1 MATDADVIKK
11 FWLKYIEG
19 DSLTREKI
27 IDKMKL
33 FESLYPV
40 LNDKNIDLKTKKFI
54 FINRIKSYFDDIV
67 EMTLVDKI

>member
-1 MATDADVIKK
+1 MADDIIKK

-19 DSLTREKI
+19 DDFTRDKI

-40 LNDKNIDLKTKKFI
+40 LNDKDIDLKTKKYI
-54 FINRIKSYFDDIV
+54 FLNRIRSYFDDIV
-67 EMTLVDKI
+67 DMTLVDKI